1 MTDRGEGRI
10 AVVGMA
16 CRYPDAASPDELWQN
31 ALSGRRA
38 FRLLPDERTPLAD
51 YYSPDRAAPDRF
63 YSPYAALIEGYEFD
77 RVGYRIA
84 GSTYRATD
92 LTHWLALDMAARAL
106 ADAGFPGGDGLPR
119 ENTAVIVGNTL
130 TGEFSR
136 AGLLRLRWP
145 YVRRTVAKALRES
158 SLVDTGVDEFLD
170 GLETAYKAPFP
181 PVDADT
187 LAGGLANTIAG
198 RICNYFDL
206 GGGGYTVDGAC
217 SSSLLSVAHACTA
230 LTTGDAEVAVA
241 GGVDLSID
249 PFELVGFAK
258 TGALAAGEMR
268 VYDRRSAGFWPGEGC
283 GMLVLT
289 TEEAALARGQRIYAL
304 IAGWGV
310 SSDGSGGITRPEAA
324 GQRLAM
330 ERAYA
335 RAGFGAGTVGYL
347 EGHGTGTAVGDAT
360 EISAITATRTA
371 ADPTAPRAVLGTV
384 KANIGHTKAAAGA
397 AGLIKAVL
405 AVHRR
410 TIPPTTGC
418 PDPHPALAEPGCAV
432 RVTDRPEDWPSD
444 RPVRAAV
451 SSMGFGGINAHIV
464 LEHPGAS
471 ETGADPR
478 AAALARSAQD
488 AELLVFDAET
498 VAELR
503 AEVSAAVTV
512 VRELSYANLTDLA
525 VRLHGELTGAPVR
538 GAVVAPNPRQ
548 AVRALTEL
556 VERIDAGEGRF
567 VGDDVFLG
575 GSPGR
580 PRIVFAFP
588 GQGSGPT
595 GGSALRRRFAGA
607 DRFHAA
613 LGVPVAADAGVST
626 AAAQPRIVADSVV
639 ALRVLTRLGI
649 AADRAVGHSL
659 GELTALHWAGV
670 LDAAALVGVAAERGR
685 LMTEASD
692 GDGAMVSVAATPD
705 EAKTLCHNGSV
716 VIAGMNAPRQTV
728 LAGPVAAIE
737 DVLAEAER
745 RGLRATRLPVSHAF
759 HSPQVAPAARL
770 FTGFLAGER
779 LRAPRRAVIST
790 VTAAPLTAAT
800 DLRELLGRQVS
811 SPVRFAEAIE
821 LAADGADLIV
831 EVGPGHVLS
840 GLVRETVPVPVVS
853 TDAGGASMAGV
864 LRAAAAGYVLGAA
877 VRLGA
882 LFEGRHA
889 KPLPEHPVLLAN
901 PCETGAPDREP
912 VELDAPDVPAPR
924 EEPVPHRE
932 NPVADTVE
940 LIRGLAAE
948 RAELPVDAVDADS
961 ALLDELHLSSI
972 TVGQIVN
979 DAVRA
984 RGLPAPAAPLNFATA
999 TVREIAEAL
1008 EDLATAGA
1016 GAPPAFAAG
1025 VAPWVRPFTVELEP
1039 AVRDAVAVAKGDDGG
1054 WELHAPAD
1062 HPVAGALHR
1071 ALDGSGG
1078 GVVVCLPEHGGDD
1091 LGEVLAAAKAALAER
1106 PKGTFLLVHHGSAAG
1121 AVAMVKSLAQEAP
1134 ALTVLVAE
1142 VPPAPEAAAW
1152 IAADVAVAA
1161 EGYTELRYD
1170 RSGTRRRPVLRP
1182 LALRENAAA
1191 FPLDA
1196 SDVLLVTGGG
1206 KGITAECALDLAV
1219 RTGAS
1224 VGLLG
1229 RSDPA
1234 RDAELAENLRRFTA
1248 AGVPFRYLRADVT
1261 DGAEVRSAVTELRAA
1276 FGGVTAVLHGAGRNA
1291 PRALSDVDDAELAR
1305 TLAPKVSGLREVLD
1319 AVDASALRLLVS
1331 FGSIIGRAGLA
1342 GEAHYAAAN
1351 AALSAATEEFARAHP
1366 GCRCHAVEW
1375 SVWSGVGMGERL
1387 GVVESLR
1394 HNGIT
1399 PVSADEGL
1407 ALLRRLLV
1415 ADRVPVT
1422 VVVAGRLGA
1431 LPTVEIGRRDLPLL
1445 RFADR
1450 VLVDYPGVELVTEA
1464 ELSVATDPYLLDHD
1478 LDGALLFPAVLGMEA
1493 MAQVACAVTGSS
1505 RPPWLTEVEFSRPIV
1520 APRQGRVTVR
1530 AAALVTEPGVVAVV
1544 LRSAETGFQ
1553 ADHFRATCRFTAH
1566 DDLPQEDTAEL
1577 PLLAL
1582 DPEEEL
1588 YGRTL
1593 FQGGRFRR
1601 LLGHRRVG
1609 ATYGTAELSDVDGS
1623 TWFGRHLPAG
1633 LVLGSPGVRDAVMQA
1648 IQCCRPDQT
1657 LLPVGIERLHPGPLG
1672 SGSDRPLVLTGTE
1685 RLRSST
1691 EVVWDI
1697 TVSDVDGGVV
1707 ESWQGLRLRVVR
1719 TGAPWPL
1726 PVPLLGPYLERHV
1739 EERTGVAAR
1748 IALEPHPAG
1757 SDRPEWTRMAVG
1769 RLLGAPV
1776 AVSHRT
1782 DGKPE
1787 TPGGERISL
1796 AHGAGMTMAALDATC
1811 DVEPVVPRD
1820 VATWRG
1826 LLGEHRHEVAR
1837 LLSRELG
1844 EDFSV
1849 AATRVWC
1856 AAECAQ
1862 KAGHGPEEAFTVAES
1877 PVEGWAW
1884 FAAGAA
1890 RIGTCL
1896 ATVSPTGDA
1905 VVLAVRVVIAAGAR

>member
-1 MTDRGEGRI
+1 MTDRKPGRI

-31 ALSGRRA
+31 VLAGRRA
-38 FRLLPDERTPLAD
+38 FRLLPDGRTPLAD
-51 YYSPDRAAPDRF
+51 YYSPDRDAPDRF
-63 YSPYAALIEGYEFD
+63 YSPYAALLEGYEFD

-84 GSTYRATD
+84 GSTYRSTD

-106 ADAGFPGGDGLPR
+106 ADAGFPDGDGLPR

-136 AGLLRLRWP
+136 ASLLRLRWP
-145 YVRRTVAKALRES
+145 YVRRTVVRALRES

-170 GLETAYKAPFP
+170 GLESAYKAPFP
-181 PVDADT
+181 PVGADT

-230 LTTGDAEVAVA
+230 LTAGDAEVAVA

-289 TEEAALARGQRIYAL
+289 TEEAALARGQRVYAL

-310 SSDGSGGITRPEAA
+310 SSDGSGGITRPEVA

-335 RAGFGAGTVGYL
+335 RARFGAGTVGYL
-347 EGHGTGTAVGDAT
+347 EGHGTGTAVGDTT
-360 EISAITATRTA
+360 EIGAITATRTA
-371 ADPTAPRAVLGTV
+371 ADPAAPRAVLGTV

-418 PDPHPALAEPGCAV
+418 LDPHPALAEPGCAV
-432 RVTDRPEDWPSD
+432 RVTDRPEDWPAD
-444 RPVRAAV
+444 RPVRAGV

-464 LEHPGAS
+464 IEDAGAGD
-471 ETGADPR
+471 TRADPR
-478 AAALARSAQD
+478 ATALARSTQD
-488 AELLVFDAET
+488 AELLLFDAET

-503 AEVSAAVTV
+503 AEVSAAVAV
-512 VRELSYANLTDLA
+512 VRELSYANLADLA
-525 VRLHGELTGAPVR
+525 ARLHDELTGAPVR
-538 GAVVAPNPRQ
+538 GAVVAANPRQ
-548 AVRALTEL
+548 AARALTEL
-556 VERIDAGEGRF
+556 AERIDAGAVR
-567 VGDDVFLG
+567 VVDDGMFLG
-575 GSPGR
+575 ESSVP

-595 GGSALRRRFAGA
+595 GGSALRRRFAEA

-613 LGVPVAADAGVST
+613 LDLPVMADAGVST
-626 AAAQPRIVADSVV
+626 AAAQPRIAADSAA
-639 ALRVLTRLGI
+639 ALRVLTSLGVD
-649 AADRAVGHSL
+649 ADRAVGHSL

-670 LDAAALVGVAAERGR
+670 LDAAALVRIAAERGR
-685 LMTEASD
+685 LMTEASH
-692 GDGAMVSVAATPD
+692 GEGAMISVAAAPE
-705 EAKTLCHNGSV
+705 EAKALCHHDSV
-716 VIAGMNAPRQTV
+716 VIAGLNAPRQTV
-728 LAGPVAAIE
+728 LAGPAAAIG

-745 RGLRATRLPVSHAF
+745 RGVRATRLPVSHAF

-770 FTGFLAGER
+770 FTDFLSGEP
-779 LRAPRRAVIST
+779 LRAPRRRVIST
-790 VTAAPLTAAT
+790 VSAAPLTADT
-800 DLRELLGRQVS
+800 DLRDLLGRQVS

-821 LAADGADLIV
+821 LAAGGADLIV
-831 EVGPGHVLS
+831 EVGPGRVLS
-840 GLVRETVPVPVVS
+840 GLARETVPVPVVS
-853 TDAGGASMAGV
+853 TDAGGASMAGT
-864 LRAAAAGYVLGAA
+864 LRAAAAAYVLGAP
-877 VRLGA
+877 VRLGV
-882 LFEGRHA
+882 LFEGRYA
-889 KPLPEHPVLLAN
+889 KPLPEHVSLLEN

-912 VELDAPDVPAPR
+912 VALDEPEVAAPR
-924 EEPVPHRE
+924 AEPVPRNG
-932 NPVADTVE
+932 NPVAGTVE

-972 TVGQIVN
+972 TVGQIVH

-999 TVREIAEAL
+999 TVREIAQAL
-1008 EDLATAGA
+1008 EDLAETGVDAE
-1016 GAPPAFAAG
+1016 PSPASAAG

-1039 AVRDAVAVAKGDDGG
+1039 AVREAVAVAKVDGA
-1054 WELHAPAD
+1054 WELHAPPD
-1062 HPVAGALHR
+1062 HPVAGSLHR
-1071 ALDGSGG
+1071 VVAGSGS
-1078 GVVVCLPEHGGDD
+1078 GVMVCLPEHGGED
-1091 LGEVLAAAKAALAER
+1091 LSEVLAAAKTALAEQ

-1121 AVAMVKSLAQEAP
+1121 AVAMAKSLALEAP
-1134 ALTVLVAE
+1134 ALTVLVVE
-1142 VPPAPEAAAW
+1142 VPPVPEAAGW
-1152 IAADVAVAA
+1152 IAADVASAS

-1170 RSGTRRRPVLRP
+1170 STGARTKPVLRVLDLP
-1182 LALRENAAA
+1182 EAPSE

-1196 SDVLLVTGGG
+1196 GDVLLVTGGG

-1219 RTGAS
+1219 RSGAS

-1229 RSDPA
+1229 RSDPE
-1234 RDAELAENLRRFTA
+1234 RDTELAENLRRFTA
-1248 AGVPFRYLRADVT
+1248 AGVPFRYLRADVA
-1261 DGAEVRSAVTELRAA
+1261 DGAGVRSAVAELRTA
-1276 FGGVTAVLHGAGRNA
+1276 FGQVTAVLHGAGRNS
-1291 PRALSDVDDAELAR
+1291 PRALSDVDDVELAR
-1305 TLAPKVSGLREVLD
+1305 TMAPKVSGLREVLD
-1319 AVDASALRLLVS
+1319 AVGAAELRLLVT

-1351 AALSAATEEFARAHP
+1351 AALSAATEEFAREHP
-1366 GCRCHAVEW
+1366 GCRCRAVEW

-1407 ALLRRLLV
+1407 ALLRRLL
-1415 ADRVPVT
+1415 AAERAAVT

-1431 LPTVEIGRRDLPLL
+1431 LPTVEVGGRELPLR

-1464 ELSVATDPYLLDHD
+1464 ELSVAADPYLLDHE

-1493 MAQVACAVTGSS
+1493 MAQLACAVTGQT
-1505 RPPWLTEVEFSRPIV
+1505 RPPWFTEVEFSRPIV
-1520 APRQGRVTVR
+1520 APHRGQVTVR
-1530 AAALVTEPGVVAVV
+1530 TAALVTGPGVVEVV

-1553 ADHFRATCRFTAH
+1553 VDHFRATCRFTAP
-1566 DDLPQEDTAEL
+1566 DDVSPEDAAGL

-1582 DPEEEL
+1582 DPSGEL

-1593 FQGGRFRR
+1593 FQGGRFQR
-1601 LLGHRRVG
+1601 LRGYRRVG
-1609 ATYGTAELSDVDGS
+1609 ATYATAELSDVDEE

-1657 LLPVGIERLHPGPLG
+1657 LLPVGIERLRPGPLG
-1672 SGSDRPLVLTGTE
+1672 SGSDRPLVLTGAE
-1685 RLRSST
+1685 RLRT
-1691 EVVWDI
+1691 AAEVVWDI
-1697 TVSDVDGGVV
+1697 TVSDADGRVV
-1707 ESWQGLRLRVVR
+1707 EAWRGLRLRVVR
-1719 TGAPWPL
+1719 TGEPWPL

-1739 EERTGVAAR
+1739 EERTGVSPR
-1748 IALEPHPAG
+1748 IALEPHPED
-1757 SDRPEWTRMAVG
+1757 SDRPQWTSSAVG

-1776 AVSHRT
+1776 VVSHRA

-1811 DVEPVVPRD
+1811 DVEPVVRRD
-1820 VATWRG
+1820 AAVWRG
-1826 LLGEHRHEVAR
+1826 LLGEYRYEVALR
-1837 LLSRELG
+1837 LARELG
-1844 EDFSV
+1844 EDLSV
-1849 AATRVWC
+1849 AASRVWC

-1862 KAGHGPEEAFTVAES
+1862 KAGHGPEEAFVIAES
-1877 PVEGWAW
+1877 SVAGWAW
-1884 FAAGAA
+1884 FTAGTA
-1890 RIGTCL
+1890 RIGTCS
-1896 ATVSPTGDA
+1896 ATVSPSGDA
-1905 VVLAVRVVIAAGAR
+1905 VVLAVRVAGAR